1 MKLVT
6 NDERRRI
13 AYELTVMGAHYNA
26 FYQSGYDD
34 ELRLTDLLYMTDLM
48 RTVGADRI
56 ENLCQRL
63 AELIRPDDDFEA
75 ISQGV
80 DREKLL
86 ALANEIC
93 EWRTW
98 SCTAQIDYMKHVA
111 RRIREACGVTGDE

>member
-1 MKLVT
+1 MGLVT

-34 ELRLTDLLYMTDLM
+34 ELRLTDLLYMADLM
-48 RTVGADRI
+48 RTVGADSI

-63 AELIRPDDDFEA
+63 AKLIRPDDDFEA

-80 DREKLL
+80 DREALL
-86 ALANEIC
+86 ALADEIC

-98 SCTAQIDYMKHVA
+98 SCTAQIGHMKHVA
-111 RRIREACGVTGDE
+111 RRIREACGVTVDE